1 MIDLYKF
8 SKDSENKPLMI
19 GIAGYF
25 NKRYSF
31 RKNHFYQK
39 IGQTYAHLEQN
50 HCYWNGQFLQRSP
63 KRNKN

>member
-25 NKRYSF
+25 KKRYSF
-31 RKNHFYQK
+31 RKNYIYQK
-39 IGQTYAHLEQN
+39 IGKTYAYLEQN
-50 HCYWNGQFLQRSP
+50 YSDWNGQFL
-63 KRNKN
+63 

>member
-25 NKRYSF
+25 KKRYSF
-31 RKNHFYQK
+31 WENHIHQK
-39 IGQTYAHLEQN
+39 ISQTYAHLEQN
-50 HCYWNGQFLQRSP
+50 YCNWDGQFL
-63 KRNKN
+63 